1 MKAVVMAGGEGTRLR
16 PMTSSMPKLLLPVVN
31 RPIMEHVLRLLKRH
45 GLTETVVTVQFLASL
60 VRNYF
65 GDGEEL
71 GMELTYAN
79 EEKPLG
85 TAGSVKNAEE
95 ALKDDAFVVI
105 SGDALTDFDLTDLIN
120 FHKEKGALV
129 TVCLT
134 RVPNPLEFGI
144 TIVDEQGKV
153 ERFLEKPTWGQVF
166 SDTVNT
172 GIYVMEPEVFD
183 YVEADVSVDWSGD
196 VFPQL
201 MKEGKPV
208 YGYIAEGYWED
219 VGTHESYVKAQA
231 DVLEG
236 KVDVEIDGFE
246 ISPGVW
252 VAEGAEVHP
261 DAVLR
266 GPLYIGDYA
275 KVEADVEMREHTVIG
290 SNVVVKSGAFLHKAV
305 VHDNVYIGQHSN
317 LRGCVI
323 GKNTDIMRAARVEDG
338 AVIGDECLVGEE
350 SIIQGN
356 VRVYPFKT
364 IEAGAF
370 VNTSVIWESR
380 GRRISSAPAASPASS
395 TWRSPGTRRAARGA
409 YATTLKKGSTVTTA
423 RDHSR
428 GARALKRAV
437 ISALQASAID
447 VRDLE
452 NVPLPVA
459 RQQTAR
465 GSAGG
470 IMIRT
475 TPGVPDS
482 VDIMFFDERGA
493 DLSQASQRKLDR
505 VYARQE
511 YRRAFPGEIGDLH
524 FPSSVFDSYTGSLL
538 RNVDTTGIAEAGLK
552 VVVDASNG
560 SAGLVLPSLLGR
572 LGVDSLT
579 INPGLD
585 ESRPTETRDAR
596 RSGLVRL
603 GEIVAS
609 ARAAFG
615 VRFDPVGERLSLVDE
630 KGRIVED
637 DRALLVMLDLV
648 AAERRS
654 GRVAL
659 PVTTTRIAE
668 QVAAYHGTQ
677 VEWTTT
683 SPDDLTR
690 VGRDEGTIFGG
701 DGRGGFII
709 PEFSSV
715 FDGAAAFVRLIGL
728 VARTQLTLSQID
740 ARIPRAHVLK
750 RDLATPWAVK
760 GLVMRRVVE
769 EAGDRSVDTTDGVR
783 VVEADGRWVMVLPD
797 PAEAVTH
804 LWAEGPT
811 TRRHSSCSTSGRPSW
826 TALVTEPSYGPVG
839 ACHGRRPVR
848 RWGHSEVG
856 ASTCDDVRH
865 AAAAPRSE
873 QSLTPREPEASRCL
887 HVAAD
892 ERDGP
897 QPRRRIRGGGG
908 P

>member
-1 MKAVVMAGGEGTRLR
+1 MAGGEGTRLR
-16 PMTSSMPKLLLPVVN
+16 PMTASMPKPLLPVAN

-60 VRNYF
+60 VKNYF

-71 GMELTYAN
+71 GMDLTYAH

-85 TAGSVKNAEE
+85 TAGSVKNAED
-95 ALKDDAFVVI
+95 ALKNDSFLVI
-105 SGDALTDFDLTDLIN
+105 SGDALTDFDLTELIRY
-120 FHKEKGALV
+120 HRERGALV

-144 TIVDEQGKV
+144 TIVGEDGRV

-183 YVEADVSVDWSGD
+183 YVEPDVPVDWSGD
-196 VFPQL
+196 VFPRL

-208 YGYIAEGYWED
+208 YGYVAEGYWED

-252 VAEGAEVHP
+252 IAEGAEVHP
-261 DAVLR
+261 DAKLR
-266 GPLYIGDYA
+266 GPLYVGDYA
-275 KVEADVEMREHTVIG
+275 KIEAGAEIREHTVIG
-290 SNVVVKSGAFLHKAV
+290 SNVVVKADAFLHRAV
-305 VHDNVYIGQHSN
+305 VHDNVYIGPQTN
-317 LRGCVI
+317 LRGCVV
-323 GKNTDIMRAARVEDG
+323 GKNTDVMRAARIEDG

-350 SIIQGN
+350 SIVQGN

-364 IEAGAF
+364 VEAGAF
-370 VNTSVIWESR
+370 VNTSVIWE
-380 GRRISSAPAASPASS
+380 
-395 TWRSPGTRRAARGA
+395 ARGQANLFGARGVSGILNVEITPELAVRLASA

-470 IMIRT
+470 VMIRT

-493 DLSQASQRKLDR
+493 DLSQAGQRKLDR

-511 YRRAFPGEIGDLH
+511 YRRAFPGEIGDLR
-524 FPSSVFDSYTGSLL
+524 FPASVFDAYTGSVL
-538 RNVDTTGIAEAGLK
+538 RAVDTTGVAESGLK
-552 VVVDASNG
+552 IVVDAANG

-572 LGVDSLT
+572 IGVDALT

-585 ESRPTETRDAR
+585 EARPTETADAR
-596 RSGLVRL
+596 RAGLVRL
-603 GEIVAS
+603 GEIVSS

-615 VRFDPVGERLSLVDE
+615 VRFDPVGERLALVDE
-630 KGRIVED
+630 RGRIIED
-637 DRALLVMLDLV
+637 QRALLVMLDLI

-690 VGRDEGTIFGG
+690 VAHKEGSVFGG

-715 FDGAAAFVRLIGL
+715 FDATAAFTRLIAL
-728 VARTQLTLSQID
+728 VARTQLSLSQID
-740 ARIPRAHVLK
+740 ARIPRAHVLR
-750 RDLATPWAVK
+750 RDVVTPWAIK

-769 EAGDRSVDTTDGVR
+769 AAGERSIDTTDGVR
-783 VVEADGRWVMVLPD
+783 VVEPDGRWILVLPD

-804 LWAEGPT
+804 LWAEGP
-811 TRRHSSCSTSGRPSW
+811 
-826 TALVTEPSYGPVG
+826 
-839 ACHGRRPVR
+839 
-848 RWGHSEVG
+848 
-856 ASTCDDVRH
+856 DD
-865 AAAAPRSE
+865 AAAQELLDTWSAVVDS
-873 QSLTPREPEASRCL
+873 
-887 HVAAD
+887 AD
-892 ERDGP
+892 R
-897 QPRRRIRGGGG
+897 
-908 P
+908 

>member
-16 PMTSSMPKLLLPVVN
+16 PMTSSMPKPLLPVVN
-31 RPIMEHVLRLLKRH
+31 RPIMQHVLTLLKRH

-60 VRNYF
+60 VKNYF
-65 GDGEEL
+65 GDGEDF

-95 ALKDDAFVVI
+95 ALKDEAFLVI
-105 SGDALTDFDLTDLIN
+105 SGDALTDFDLSDLIA
-120 FHKEKGALV
+120 FHKAKGALV

-144 TIVDEQGKV
+144 TIVDDEGKV

-172 GIYVMEPEVFD
+172 GIYVMEPEVFN
-183 YVEADVSVDWSGD
+183 YVEPDVPVDWSGD

-201 MKEGKPV
+201 MKEGKPI
-208 YGYIAEGYWED
+208 YGYVAEGYWED

-236 KVDVEIDGFE
+236 KVDVDIDGFE

-252 VAEGAEVHP
+252 VAEGADVHP

-275 KVEADVEMREHTVIG
+275 KVESGAEIREHSVIG

-305 VHDNVYIGQHSN
+305 IADNVYVGPQTN

-323 GKNTDIMRAARVEDG
+323 GKNTDVMRAARIDEG
-338 AVIGDECLVGEE
+338 AVIGDECLIGEE
-350 SIIQGN
+350 SIISGN

-364 IEAGAF
+364 VEAGAF

-380 GRRISSAPAASPASS
+380 GQEHLF
-395 TWRSPGTRRAARGA
+395 GARGVTGILNVEITPELAVRLAGA
-409 YATTLKKGSTVTTA
+409 YATTLKKGATVTTA

-437 ISALQASAID
+437 ISALQTSAIE

-452 NVPLPVA
+452 NVPMPVA

-475 TPGVPDS
+475 TPGRPDS
-482 VDIMFFDERGA
+482 LDIMFFDERGA
-493 DLSQASQRKLDR
+493 DLSAAGQRKLDR
-505 VYARQE
+505 VFARQE
-511 YRRAFPGEIGDLH
+511 YRRAFPGEIGDLR
-524 FPSSVFDSYTGSLL
+524 FPATVFDSYTGALL
-538 RNVDTTGIAEAGLK
+538 RAVDISGIADSGLK
-552 VVVDASNG
+552 VVVDAANG

-572 LGVDSLT
+572 LGVDALT
-579 INPGLD
+579 VNPGLD
-585 ESRPTETRDAR
+585 EARPTETEESR
-596 RSGLVRL
+596 RAGLVRL
-603 GEIVAS
+603 GEMVSS

-615 VRFDPVGERLSLVDE
+615 VRFDPVGERMSLVDE
-630 KGRIVED
+630 LGRIVED
-637 DRALLVMLDLV
+637 DRALLVLLDLV

-668 QVAAYHGTQ
+668 QVGAYHGTQ
-677 VEWTTT
+677 VAWTTT
-683 SPDDLTR
+683 SMDDLTR
-690 VGRDEGTIFGG
+690 VGREEGTIFGG
-701 DGRGGFII
+701 DARGGFII

-715 FDGAAAFVRLIGL
+715 FDGSAAFVRLIGL

-750 RDLATPWAVK
+750 RDVPTPWAVK
-760 GLVMRRVVE
+760 GSVMRRVVE
-769 EAGDRSVDTTDGVR
+769 QAGERSVDTTDGVR
-783 VVEADGRWVMVLPD
+783 VVESDGRWVMVLPD

-804 LWAEGPT
+804 LWAEGPDDE
-811 TRRHSSCSTSGRPSW
+811 SAQALLEEWAQVVEGAGR
-826 TALVTEPSYGPVG
+826 
-839 ACHGRRPVR
+839 
-848 RWGHSEVG
+848 
-856 ASTCDDVRH
+856 
-865 AAAAPRSE
+865 
-873 QSLTPREPEASRCL
+873 
-887 HVAAD
+887 
-892 ERDGP
+892 
-897 QPRRRIRGGGG
+897 
-908 P
+908 

>member
-16 PMTSSMPKLLLPVVN
+16 PMTSSMPKPLLPVVN

-45 GLTETVVTVQFLASL
+45 GLNETVVTVQFLASL

-95 ALKDDAFVVI
+95 ALKDDAFLVI

-144 TIVDEQGKV
+144 TIVDEEGKV

-183 YVEADVSVDWSGD
+183 YVEADKSVDWSGD

-201 MKEGKPV
+201 MKEGKPI
-208 YGYIAEGYWED
+208 YGYVAEGYWED

-236 KVDVEIDGFE
+236 KVDVDIDGFE

-275 KVEADVEMREHTVIG
+275 KVEADVEIREHTVVG

-323 GKNTDIMRAARVEDG
+323 GKNTDIMRAARIEDG

-350 SIIQGN
+350 SIVQGN

-380 GRRISSAPAASPASS
+380 GQAHLF
-395 TWRSPGTRRAARGA
+395 GARGVSGILNVEITPELAVRLAGA

-475 TPGVPDS
+475 SPGVPDS

-493 DLSQASQRKLDR
+493 DLSQAGQRKLDR

-511 YRRAFPGEIGDLH
+511 YRRAFPGEIGDLQ

-538 RNVDTTGIAEAGLK
+538 RKADTAGIAEAGLK

-572 LGVDSLT
+572 LKVDALT

-585 ESRPTETRDAR
+585 ESRPTETAESR
-596 RSGLVRL
+596 RAGLVRL

-630 KGRIVED
+630 RGRIVED

-690 VGRDEGTIFGG
+690 VGREESTIFGG
-701 DGRGGFII
+701 DGRGGFIV

-715 FDGAAAFVRLIGL
+715 FDGAAAFVRLLGL

-740 ARIPRAHVLK
+740 ARIPQAHVLR
-750 RDLATPWAVK
+750 RDIPTPWAVK
-760 GLVMRRVVE
+760 GMVMRRVVE
-769 EAGDRSVDTTDGVR
+769 AAGGRSVDTTDGVR

-804 LWAEGPT
+804 LWAEGP
-811 TRRHSSCSTSGRPSW
+811 
-826 TALVTEPSYGPVG
+826 
-839 ACHGRRPVR
+839 
-848 RWGHSEVG
+848 
-856 ASTCDDVRH
+856 DDVSAQALLDEW
-865 AAAAPRSE
+865 AAVVDSAG
-873 QSLTPREPEASRCL
+873 
-887 HVAAD
+887 H
-892 ERDGP
+892 
-897 QPRRRIRGGGG
+897 
-908 P
+908 

>member
-16 PMTSSMPKLLLPVVN
+16 PMTSSMPKPLLPVAN

-71 GMELTYAN
+71 GMDLTYAN

-85 TAGSVKNAEE
+85 TAGSVKNAEA
-95 ALKDDAFVVI
+95 ALKDEPFLVI
-105 SGDALTDFDLTDLIN
+105 SGDALTDFDLTELIE
-120 FHKEKGALV
+120 FHREKGAMV

-144 TIVDEQGKV
+144 TIVDDEGRV

-172 GIYVMEPEVFD
+172 GIYVMEPEVFQ
-183 YVEADVSVDWSGD
+183 YVAADESVDWSGD
-196 VFPQL
+196 VFPKL
-201 MKEGKPV
+201 MKDGKPI
-208 YGYIAEGYWED
+208 YGFVAEGYWED

-236 KVDVEIDGFE
+236 KVNVDLDGFE

-252 VAEGAEVHP
+252 VAEGAEVSP

-275 KVEADVEMREHTVIG
+275 KVEAGAEIREHTVLG

-305 VHDNVYIGQHSN
+305 VHSNVYVGGQSN

-323 GKNTDIMRAARVEDG
+323 GKNTDVMRAARIEDG
-338 AVIGDECLVGEE
+338 AVIGDECLIGEE
-350 SIIQGN
+350 SIIASN

-380 GRRISSAPAASPASS
+380 SQEHLFG
-395 TWRSPGTRRAARGA
+395 ARGVSGILNVEITPELVVRLAGA

-437 ISALQASAID
+437 ISALQTSAID

-452 NVPLPVA
+452 NVPMPVA

-482 VDIMFFDERGA
+482 VDILFFDERGA
-493 DLSQASQRKLDR
+493 DLSQAGQRKLDR

-511 YRRAFPGEIGDLH
+511 YRRAFPGEIGDLR
-524 FPSSVFDSYTGSLL
+524 FPASVFDSYTGALL
-538 RNVDTTGIAEAGLK
+538 RAVDTSGVADSGLK
-552 VVVDASNG
+552 VVIDAANG

-579 INPGLD
+579 INPGLN
-585 ESRPTETRDAR
+585 EAKPTESAEER
-596 RSGLVRL
+596 RTALAHL
-603 GEIVAS
+603 GEIVS
-609 ARAAFG
+609 SSRAAFG
-615 VRFDPVGERLSLVDE
+615 VRFDPVGERISLVDE
-630 KGRIVED
+630 RGRIVED
-637 DRALLVMLDLV
+637 DRALLVLLDLV

-677 VEWTTT
+677 VQWTTT

-690 VGRDEGTIFGG
+690 VGESEGAVFGG
-701 DGRGGFII
+701 DGRGGFIV

-715 FDGAAAFVRLIGL
+715 FDGAAAFVRLVGL

-740 ARIPRAHVLK
+740 ARIPRAHVHR

-783 VVEADGRWVMVLPD
+783 VVEPDGRWVMVLPD
-797 PAEAVTH
+797 PAEALTH
-804 LWAEGPT
+804 LWAEGPDDV
-811 TRRHSSCSTSGRPSW
+811 SAQALLDEW
-826 TALVTEPSYGPVG
+826 ALVVDS
-839 ACHGRRPVR
+839 AGR
-848 RWGHSEVG
+848 
-856 ASTCDDVRH
+856 
-865 AAAAPRSE
+865 
-873 QSLTPREPEASRCL
+873 
-887 HVAAD
+887 
-892 ERDGP
+892 
-897 QPRRRIRGGGG
+897 
-908 P
+908 